1 MDTFVYPTR
10 RNILKMAHQQYILG
24 ISSQSGPTEP
34 MPGWRFLASLKVFD
48 DIIKAPPETPFKDD
62 MFSPAFAK
70 LPEILP
76 PLCMKVE
83 LKLSALCML
92 PASPKVT
99 SGDHDFVLR
108 RLRLASSVFLCGSNL
123 MAYPEIS
130 HLVFSGVGVLTALE
144 DDFVLEMDSWDM
156 GSRLRISR
164 YQVAAEIVSLCGL
177 DPTIATPDDMEAKN
191 VLIRCSQCNP
201 KTTHAR
207 TWRFAVCYGGLS
219 PPVFRHVS
227 ELKHR

>member
-10 RNILKMAHQQYILG
+10 RDILKAARHRYVLG
-24 ISSQSGPTEP
+24 RSSQSGPTEP

-70 LPEILP
+70 LPGILP
-76 PLCMKVE
+76 PLYMKVE

-130 HLVFSGVGVLTALE
+130 HLVFSKLEALTTRE
-144 DDFVLEMDSWDM
+144 DISVLEMDSWDI
-156 GSRLRISR
+156 GSGLRISR
-164 YQVAAEIVSLCGL
+164 YQAAAEIVSLCGL

-201 KTTHAR
+201 KTTHAM
-207 TWRFAVCYGGLS
+207 TWGFAVCYD
-219 PPVFRHVS
+219 
-227 ELKHR
+227 